1 MQAAQ
6 KLVYIQKWTPR
17 IVGTTN
23 EIRYP
28 DILTFAGKQL
38 TPKQFNALRQQALL
52 KKSQRVAQNMTAAN
66 DKKNI
71 SNDRKGLYLWHIL
84 LFFTIY

>member
-6 KLVYIQKWTPR
+6 KLVFQSVVTPR
-17 IVGTTN
+17 IAGTTT
-23 EIRYP
+23 ERLIA
-28 DILTFAGKQL
+28 FAGEQL

-71 SNDRKGLYLWHIL
+71 SNDRKGLYL
-84 LFFTIY
+84 